1 MKRQCANC
9 GKEFETNTK
18 RKRFCSV
25 TCKYIS
31 WSKEDFP
38 DGSDFVVCK
47 ECGVRARQLLQHV
60 EKVHHMTVEDYCAK
74 HNCTRYDLSCEALHK
89 QMSTNISKA
98 CHEGRCGWQKGKENP
113 SHSEECRNGRRSP
126 LSMNYKGYDGLNNTE
141 KKQKISQFEKN
152 VADAREA
159 NGNNS
164 LTVEYYVNKGF
175 SIDEAKKKLK
185 ERQSTFSLEK
195 CISQYGEDEG
205 RKIFAER
212 QEKWQSTLKSKP
224 IEEIERINKAKA
236 TSSKFL
242 KSYSKISQC
251 LFDAIYEQI
260 KDSYTTIYY
269 ATLCTSIKE
278 NSVQNHEYE
287 VILPDGIHRYFLD
300 FYVKDNNKVI
310 EFDGDYWH
318 GEKRGNQK
326 RDRERE
332 EKLKA
337 LGYVNIL
344 HIKERDYKANPQK
357 VIDECVEFI
366 RS

>member
-126 LSMNYKGYDGLNNTE
+126 WSMNYKGYDGLSNTE
-141 KKQKISQFEKN
+141 KKQKISQFAKN

-205 RKIFAER
+205 RKIFAKR

-224 IEEIERINKAKA
+224 MEEIERINKAKMLNG
-236 TSSKFL
+236 KG
-242 KSYSKISQC
+242 YSKISQQ
-251 LFDAIYEQI
+251 LFNEIMLVIGNEYI
-260 KDSYTTIYY
+260 NVYY
-269 ATLCTSIKE
+269 ATNNPNLDF
-278 NSVQNHEYE
+278 NEYM
-287 VILPDGIHRYFLD
+287 VHDNNTQCNFFLD
-300 FYVKDNNKVI
+300 FYVKDNNKAI

-357 VIDECVEFI
+357 VVDECVEFI

>member
-74 HNCTRYDLSCEALHK
+74 HNCARYDLSCEALHK

-126 LSMNYKGYDGLNNTE
+126 WSMNYKGYDGLNNTE
-141 KKQKISQFEKN
+141 KKQKISQFAKN

-205 RKIFAER
+205 KKIFAER

-224 IEEIERINKAKA
+224 MEEIERINKAKMLNG
-236 TSSKFL
+236 KG
-242 KSYSKISQC
+242 YSKISQQ
-251 LFDAIYEQI
+251 LFNEIMLVIGNEY
-260 KDSYTTIYY
+260 SNVYY
-269 ATLCTSIKE
+269 ATNNPNLDF
-278 NSVQNHEYE
+278 NEYM
-287 VILPDGIHRYFLD
+287 VHDNNTQCNFFLD

-326 RDRERE
+326 RDKERE

-344 HIKERDYKANPQK
+344 HVKERDYKANPQK
-357 VIDECVEFI
+357 VVDECVEFI

>member
-126 LSMNYKGYDGLNNTE
+126 WSMNYKGYDGLNNTE
-141 KKQKISQFEKN
+141 KKQKISQFAKN

-159 NGNNS
+159 NRNNS

-224 IEEIERINKAKA
+224 IEEIERINKAKMLNG
-236 TSSKFL
+236 KG
-242 KSYSKISQC
+242 YSKISQQ
-251 LFDAIYEQI
+251 LFNEIMVVIGNEYI
-260 KDSYTTIYY
+260 NVYY
-269 ATLCTSIKE
+269 ATNNPNLDF
-278 NSVQNHEYE
+278 NEYM
-287 VILPDGIHRYFLD
+287 VHDNNTQCNFFLD

-326 RDRERE
+326 RDKERE

-344 HIKERDYKANPQK
+344 HVKERDYKANPQK
-357 VIDECVEFI
+357 VVDECVEFI

>member
-1 MKRQCANC
+1 MKRQCTNC

-47 ECGVRARQLLQHV
+47 ECGVRARQLLQHI

-113 SHSEECRNGRRSP
+113 SHGEECRSGRRSP
-126 LSMNYKGYDGLNNTE
+126 WSMNYKGYNGLSDIE
-141 KKQKISQFEKN
+141 KKQKIAQFAQD

-164 LTVEYYVNKGF
+164 LTVAYYINKGF

-195 CISQYGEDEG
+195 CISQHGEDEG
-205 RKIFAER
+205 RKIFAAR
-212 QEKWQSTLKSKP
+212 QEKWQNTLKSKP
-224 IEEIERINKAKA
+224 IEEIERINKAKMLNG
-236 TSSKFL
+236 KG
-242 KSYSKISQC
+242 YSKISQQ
-251 LFDAIYEQI
+251 LFNKIMLVIGNEYI
-260 KDSYTTIYY
+260 NVYY
-269 ATLCTSIKE
+269 ATNNPNLDF
-278 NSVQNHEYE
+278 NEYM
-287 VILPDGIHRYFLD
+287 VHDNNTQCNFFLD

-344 HIKERDYKANPQK
+344 HVKERDYKANPQK
-357 VIDECVEFI
+357 VVDECVEFI
-366 RS
+366 RR

>member
-60 EKVHHMTVEDYCAK
+60 EKVHHMTVEDYCVK

-126 LSMNYKGYDGLNNTE
+126 WSMNYKGYDGLNNTE
-141 KKQKISQFEKN
+141 KKQKISQFAKN

-185 ERQSTFSLEK
+185 ERQSTLSLEK

-224 IEEIERINKAKA
+224 IEEIERINKAKMLNG
-236 TSSKFL
+236 KG
-242 KSYSKISQC
+242 YSKISQQ
-251 LFDAIYEQI
+251 LFNEIMLVIGNEYI
-260 KDSYTTIYY
+260 NVYY
-269 ATLCTSIKE
+269 ATNNPNLDF
-278 NSVQNHEYE
+278 NEYM
-287 VILPDGIHRYFLD
+287 VHDNNTQCNFFLD

-326 RDRERE
+326 RDKERE

-344 HIKERDYKANPQK
+344 HVKERDYKANPQK
-357 VIDECVEFI
+357 VVDECVEFI

>member
-47 ECGVRARQLLQHV
+47 ECGVRARQLLQHI

-74 HNCTRYDLSCEALHK
+74 HNCTRYDLSCEVLHK

-126 LSMNYKGYDGLNNTE
+126 WSMNYKGYDGLSNTE
-141 KKQKISQFEKN
+141 KKQKISQFAKN
-152 VADAREA
+152 VANSREA

-175 SIDEAKKKLK
+175 SADEAKKKLK

-224 IEEIERINKAKA
+224 IEEIERINKAKMLNG
-236 TSSKFL
+236 KG
-242 KSYSKISQC
+242 YSKISQQ
-251 LFDAIYEQI
+251 LFNKIMLVIGNEYI
-260 KDSYTTIYY
+260 NVYY
-269 ATLCTSIKE
+269 ATNNPNLDF
-278 NSVQNHEYE
+278 NEYM
-287 VILPDGIHRYFLD
+287 VHDNNTQCNFFLD

-344 HIKERDYKANPQK
+344 HVKECDYKANPQK
-357 VIDECVEFI
+357 IVDKCVEFI
-366 RS
+366 RR

>member
-126 LSMNYKGYDGLNNTE
+126 LSMNYKGYDGLSNTE
-141 KKQKISQFEKN
+141 KKQKISQFAKN

-205 RKIFAER
+205 RKIFAKR

-224 IEEIERINKAKA
+224 MEEIERINKAKMLNG
-236 TSSKFL
+236 KG
-242 KSYSKISQC
+242 YSKISQQ
-251 LFDAIYEQI
+251 LFNEIMLVIGNEYI
-260 KDSYTTIYY
+260 NVYY
-269 ATLCTSIKE
+269 ATNNPNLDF
-278 NSVQNHEYE
+278 NEYM
-287 VILPDGIHRYFLD
+287 VHDNNTQCNFFLD
-300 FYVKDNNKVI
+300 FYVKDNNKAI

-357 VIDECVEFI
+357 VVDECVEFI

>member
-60 EKVHHMTVEDYCAK
+60 EKVHHMTVEDYCVK

-126 LSMNYKGYDGLNNTE
+126 WSMNYKGYDGLNNTE
-141 KKQKISQFEKN
+141 KKQKISQFAKN

-224 IEEIERINKAKA
+224 IEEIERINKAKMLNG
-236 TSSKFL
+236 KG
-242 KSYSKISQC
+242 YSKISQQ
-251 LFDAIYEQI
+251 LFNEIMLVIGNEYI
-260 KDSYTTIYY
+260 NVYY
-269 ATLCTSIKE
+269 ATNNPNLDF
-278 NSVQNHEYE
+278 NEYM
-287 VILPDGIHRYFLD
+287 VHDNNTQCNFFLD

-326 RDRERE
+326 RDKERE

-344 HIKERDYKANPQK
+344 HVKERDYKANPQK
-357 VIDECVEFI
+357 VVDECVEFI